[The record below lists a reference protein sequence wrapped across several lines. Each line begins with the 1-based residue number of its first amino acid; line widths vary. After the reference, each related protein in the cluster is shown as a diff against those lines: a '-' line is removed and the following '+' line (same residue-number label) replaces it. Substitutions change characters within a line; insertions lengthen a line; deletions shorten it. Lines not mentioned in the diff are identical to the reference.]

1 MEDLIYLQNKYRDC
15 MMKILNNQE
24 ISVIEREFY
33 SESSNWYMNTDFKNV
48 IDTLVWLSYSDDE
61 KKEILDN
68 ELDEYFSND
77 E

>member
-24 ISVIEREFY
+24 ISVVEREFY
-33 SESSNWYMNTDFKNV
+33 SESSNWYTNTDFKNV

-61 KKEILDN
+61 KKEILDD
-68 ELDEYFSND
+68 ELDEYFSN